1 MNTYIATKQK
11 TQESYFVNDLIG
23 TQVIFQGKKIGTLK
37 DIIASETETLPMVTD
52 FYVSRSFGSP
62 SLLIPWQNV
71 IAMTQKEIVVHIS
84 SVQANEGEPEEPAIR
99 LKDQVLDKKVIDTED
114 RDVDVIYDVRLVRA
128 NNHLFVSDVDTST
141 IGLLRRIGF
150 GWLINI
156 LKKTPQTS
164 KMISWKYIQHLS
176 TPLGRF
182 RGDVKLKVLK
192 ETLSDIDPV
201 DLADILEELDYKERI
216 TIFEHLDTQQASKTL
231 EEIDPKSQRELISV
245 LKKDR
250 IVQLL
255 SYMTAGQ
262 AADIIN
268 VLPHAEA
275 WALLKLMEPRHVKK
289 IKAIIDRQE
298 EDITNYA
305 TTKFISYQPTM
316 TVGDARREYYQAAK
330 NKKVIM
336 YLYIVDEAGMLTGVV
351 DIKELLRA
359 RENKQL
365 KDIQTNMIVS
375 LKPKSTLKQALTL
388 FERYDYRAI
397 PIVDHRGKIV
407 GVVPYRDI
415 KKLKHRLFE

>member
-1 MNTYIATKQK
+1 MNTYIAAKQK

-23 TQVIFQGKKIGTLK
+23 TNVIFQGKKIGMLK
-37 DIIASETETLPMVTD
+37 DIIARETETLPMVTD
-52 FYVSRSFGSP
+52 LYVSRSFGSP
-62 SLLIPWQNV
+62 PLLIPWQNV
-71 IAMTQKEIVVHIS
+71 LAMTQKEIVVRIA
-84 SVQANEGEPEEPAIR
+84 SVKASVGEPDETSIR

-128 NNHLFVSDVDTST
+128 NSHLFVSDVDTST

-150 GWLINI
+150 GWVVNI
-156 LKKTPQTS
+156 LKKTPQAP

-201 DLADILEELDYKERI
+201 DLADILEELDYKERV

-231 EEIDPKSQRELISV
+231 EEIDPKSQRELISE
-245 LKKDR
+245 LNKER

-255 SYMTAGQ
+255 TYMTAIQ
-262 AADIIN
+262 AADIVS

-275 WALLKLMEPRHVKK
+275 RTLLKLMEPQHVKK
-289 IKAIIDRQE
+289 IKAIMNRQE

-305 TTKFISYQPTM
+305 TTKYISYPPTM
-316 TVGDARREYYQAAK
+316 TVGEARTGYYQAAK

-336 YLYIVDEAGMLTGVV
+336 YLYIVDDTGVLTGIV
-351 DIKELLRA
+351 DIKELLRG
-359 RENKQL
+359 REKKQL
-365 KDIQTNMIVS
+365 KEIQTNRIISV
-375 LKPKSTLKQALTL
+375 KPKSTLKHALTL
-388 FERYDYRAI
+388 FERYDYRAL
-397 PIVDHRGKIV
+397 PIIDHHGKIV
-407 GVVPYRDI
+407 GVVPYRDL
-415 KKLKHRLFE
+415 KKLQHRFFE